1 MGHADPTTSSSQP
14 EGPQTR
20 DRLGLLARIALA
32 FAAFWRILLDARA
45 AAQVRDALRGPA
57 ATPALPAPTPGPE
70 SSANTK
76 AQAPTDDR
84 ADDAAQDAVLHF
96 LGALQREGRF
106 VDFIAEDLP
115 PSVPDADIG
124 AAARMV
130 HRGCR
135 KALDAWV
142 HIEPVLDGDE
152 GTPST
157 VPPGFDARA
166 ITLTGDV
173 HGEPPFHGTLAHH
186 GWRAAEVRLPLLS
199 DAADPTVLAAAE
211 VEL

>member
-1 MGHADPTTSSSQP
+1 MEDPRQP
-14 EGPQTR
+14 SDLG
-20 DRLGLLARIALA
+20 DLGLLARIALA
-32 FAAFWRILLDARA
+32 FAAFWRVLLDAQA
-45 AAQVRDALRGPA
+45 ARQVHAALSGPA
-57 ATPALPAPTPGPE
+57 PALDDGEPPKRLPEPTAAPKPQTSPQPE
-70 SSANTK
+70 PPQEAG
-76 AQAPTDDR
+76 QA
-84 ADDAAQDAVLHF
+84 AVLHF

-142 HIEPVLDGDE
+142 HIEPVLPGDE
-152 GTPST
+152 GAPAT
-157 VPPGFDARA
+157 VAEGFDARA
-166 ITLTGDV
+166 VTLTGNVQGD
-173 HGEPPFHGTLAHH
+173 PPFHGTLTHH
-186 GWRAAEVRLPLLS
+186 GWRATQVHLPLLS
-199 DAADPTVLAAAE
+199 SAADPSVLAPAE

>member
-1 MGHADPTTSSSQP
+1 MGHADPTAPSPTTPPQP
-14 EGPQTR
+14 SEPR
-20 DRLGLLARIALA
+20 HPGLLARLALA
-32 FAAFWRILLDARA
+32 FAALWRVLLDPRTATR
-45 AAQVRDALRGPA
+45 VRTALQTPEPADAPPEALPQPA
-57 ATPALPAPTPGPE
+57 ALDAPADTPSAHRPA
-70 SSANTK
+70 
-76 AQAPTDDR
+76 
-84 ADDAAQDAVLHF
+84 DAVLHF

-142 HIEPVLDGDE
+142 HIEPVLPGDE
-152 GTPST
+152 GAPTT
-157 VPPGFDARA
+157 VEPGFDARA
-166 ITLTGDV
+166 VTLTGNV
-173 HGEPPFHGTLAHH
+173 HGEPPFRGTLAHH
-186 GWRAAEVRLPLLS
+186 GWRATEVRLPLLS
-199 DAADPTVLAAAE
+199 GAADPSVLAPAE